1 MTTESRT
8 EVVSSFSEPVYNEGT
23 IGFQCRLDMKGER
36 RMSEQNKAIARR
48 VFEEVWNKGNLAA
61 LDEIYVADV
70 VGHNAPPGQPP
81 GIEGARQFIGMY
93 LQAFPDTRMVVEDQV
108 AEGDKVVTRWT
119 ATATHQG
126 ELMGMP
132 PTGKSARVTGITINR
147 LEGGKIVEEWGIFD
161 QLGML
166 QQLGAIP
173 S

>member
-1 MTTESRT
+1 M
-8 EVVSSFSEPVYNEGT
+8 
-23 IGFQCRLDMKGER
+23 QGEWQ
-36 RMSEQNKAIARR
+36 MSEQNKAIARR
-48 VFEEVWNKGNLAA
+48 VFEEVWNKGNLDA
-61 LDEIYVADV
+61 LDEVYVADV

-81 GIEGARQFIGMY
+81 GIKGTRQFIGMY

-119 ATATHQG
+119 ATGTHRG

-132 PTGKSARVTGITINR
+132 PTGKSVRVTGITINR

>member
-1 MTTESRT
+1 
-8 EVVSSFSEPVYNEGT
+8 
-23 IGFQCRLDMKGER
+23 
-36 RMSEQNKAIARR
+36 MSEQNKAIARR
-48 VFEEVWNKGNLAA
+48 VFEEVWNKGNLDA
-61 LDEIYVADV
+61 LDEVYVADV

-81 GIEGARQFIGMY
+81 GIKGTRQFIGMY

-119 ATATHQG
+119 ATGTHRG

-132 PTGKSARVTGITINR
+132 PTGKSVRVTGITINR
-147 LEGGKIVEEWGIFD
+147 LEGGKIVEEWGTFD

>member
-1 MTTESRT
+1 
-8 EVVSSFSEPVYNEGT
+8 
-23 IGFQCRLDMKGER
+23 
-36 RMSEQNKAIARR
+36 MSEQNKAVARR

-61 LDEIYVADV
+61 LDEIYVTDV

-81 GIEGARQFIGMY
+81 GIKGTRQFIGMY

-119 ATATHQG
+119 ATGTHRG

>member
-8 EVVSSFSEPVYNEGT
+8 EVVSSFYEPVYNDGT
-23 IGFQCRLDMKGER
+23 IGFHRRLDMQGEWQ
-36 RMSEQNKAIARR
+36 MSEQNNAIARR
-48 VFEEVWNKGNLAA
+48 VFEEVWNKGNLDA
-61 LDEIYVADV
+61 LDEVYVTDV

-81 GIEGARQFIGMY
+81 GIKGTRQFIGMY

-119 ATATHQG
+119 ATGTHRG

-132 PTGKSARVTGITINR
+132 PTGKSVRVTGITINR
-147 LEGGKIVEEWGIFD
+147 LEGGKIVEEWGTFD